1 MYFTIL
7 EGVDIKVLQI
17 EEIKFELQD
26 YKNKLEEMR
35 VSLWHCQQKQWNRR
49 TWTKDN
55 RTWFLEWPSKI
66 SGYFARVKD
75 IKKSVGKI
83 QQDFF

>member
-35 VSLWHCQQKQWNRR
+35 VSL
-49 TWTKDN
+49 
-55 RTWFLEWPSKI
+55 
-66 SGYFARVKD
+66 
-75 IKKSVGKI
+75 
-83 QQDFF
+83 